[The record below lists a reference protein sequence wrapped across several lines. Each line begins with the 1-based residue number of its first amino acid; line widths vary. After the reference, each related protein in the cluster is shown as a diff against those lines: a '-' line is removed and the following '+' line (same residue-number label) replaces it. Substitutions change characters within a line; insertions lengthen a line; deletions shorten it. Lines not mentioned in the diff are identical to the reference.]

1 MILGLHGL
9 LIVALN
15 VTNLRKKVKENLD
28 EDLMGWLLRISQ
40 TSYWFDALVFLMAES
55 FFELLLCS
63 VLGFFSVKN
72 LSAITMTTFDYIS
85 SAANIAFLFLIAS
98 FVVYTVIMTC
108 YTLYQQKKNVP
119 RWTRPS
125 EIDATSFLPQ

>member
-108 YTLYQQKKNVP
+108 YTLYQQKNN
-119 RWTRPS
+119 
-125 EIDATSFLPQ
+125 I